1 MGYYVKVE
9 KGVNIFVED
18 INSTSNKTILFIHGW
33 PANHRMF
40 EYQFNHLP
48 AMGYR
53 CIGIDIRG
61 FGKSSKPW
69 SGYTYDRLADDI
81 RVVIDTLGLENI
93 TLAGHSMGGA
103 ISIRYMARYSG
114 YKVSKLALIGAAAPV
129 FTRRQDFPYG
139 KTVEEVDKLIEETYS
154 DRPKMLSDFGDIFFA
169 RYLSKSFIDWFH
181 GLGLAAS
188 GNATAKCLVSLRDED
203 LRNDLRHINVPT
215 AILHGKQDKICSFDF
230 AELMHRS
237 IKDSILIP
245 FEYSGHGLFYC
256 EMDKFNEELAK
267 FIG

>member
-9 KGVNIFVED
+9 KGVNIYVED
-18 INSTSNKTILFIHGW
+18 VNPASAKTIFFIHGW
-33 PANHRMF
+33 PANHQLF

-61 FGKSSKPW
+61 FGKSNRPW
-69 SGYTYDRLADDI
+69 DGYSYDRLADDI
-81 RVVIDTLGLENI
+81 RIIIDTLELENI

-103 ISIRYMARYSG
+103 ISIRYMARHYG
-114 YKVSKLALIGAAAPV
+114 HKVAKLALIGAAAPV
-129 FTRRQDFPYG
+129 FTQRPDFPYG
-139 KTVEEVDKLIEETYS
+139 ITIGEVNKLIEATYT
-154 DRPKMLSDFGDIFFA
+154 DRPKMLSDFGDTFFA

-181 GLGLAAS
+181 GLGLIAS

-203 LRNDLRHINVPT
+203 LRDDLPQIQVPT
-215 AILHGKQDKICSFDF
+215 AIMHGIQDKVCPFILG
-230 AELMHRS
+230 ELMHQS
-237 IKDSILIP
+237 IQNSILIP

-256 EMDKFNEELAK
+256 EKDKFNQELVR